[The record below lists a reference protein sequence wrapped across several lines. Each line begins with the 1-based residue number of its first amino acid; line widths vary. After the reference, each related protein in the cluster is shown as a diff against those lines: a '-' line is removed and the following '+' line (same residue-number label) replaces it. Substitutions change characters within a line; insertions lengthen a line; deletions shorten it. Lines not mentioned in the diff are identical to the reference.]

1 MFVFIAGFSRARKR
15 TRLHISCDTAKF
27 ASRKLTRD
35 AALLRGLSVERTAEI
50 VKGSEMDRM
59 ARERASYRGGNY
71 CGNFILRELFVEPST
86 TLRKRLALRGM
97 FISVI
102 SASFF

>member
-1 MFVFIAGFSRARKR
+1 M
-15 TRLHISCDTAKF
+15 CDTAKF
-27 ASRKLTRD
+27 ASRELTRD